1 MGYRIAFL
9 FIVVCG
15 TCAPAQGQSSHRAL
29 REGDKAYREGNF
41 EEAERAYGDA
51 IRDENSA
58 KGNYNL
64 GNALYERGNFEEA
77 AKRYEEAA
85 GLSDDPGIRARAFRN
100 LGDSYYRQENYQQA
114 VESYKQS
121 LRLNPDDPDTKYNL
135 TKAIRQVQQQQE
147 QQQDENQQ
155 QDGEDQEQDEQQ
167 QEGQGGENGDQQQ
180 QDGEQS
186 EEGDEAQEQD
196 APAGG
201 TPGQPDADPNQPQ
214 MSREEAERQLGIAA
228 EEEKRTL
235 SRLRQASREGCTG
248 TKDW

>member
-1 MGYRIAFL
+1 MYYRICLLVFVWL
-9 FIVVCG
+9 C

-41 EEAERAYGDA
+41 EDAERAYGGA
-51 IRDENSA
+51 IQSDNSA

-85 GLSDDPGIRARAFRN
+85 GLSDDPGVRSRAFRN

-114 VESYKQS
+114 VEAYKQS
-121 LRLNPDDPDTKYNL
+121 LRLNPEDPDTKYNL
-135 TKAIRQVQQQQE
+135 TKAIRQAEQQQQ
-147 QQQDENQQ
+147 QQQDENQE
-155 QDGEDQEQDEQQ
+155 QDGEEQEQDQQQ
-167 QEGQGGENGDQQQ
+167 QEGQGGENGEQEQ

-186 EEGDEAQEQD
+186 EEGDEAQEQEQQ
-196 APAGG
+196 AGG